1 VTALIVACAALVAA
15 AIAVLVVRRRLTMVS
30 VCGPSMR
37 PNLGPG
43 DRVLA
48 RRATVRRLRVGQVVV
63 FEHPAA
69 GRTWTNRAPSWP
81 PGRREWLIKR
91 VAAVPGDT
99 APSWVPDAVGVRI
112 PDGWFAVLGDN
123 AANSL
128 DSRTFGLV
136 PADCLLGVMIRPVH
150 VAGAT
155 TARS

>member
-1 VTALIVACAALVAA
+1 VTALIVACAALLAA
-15 AIAVLVVRRRLTMVS
+15 SIAVLVVRRRLTMVS
-30 VCGPSMR
+30 VFGPSMR
-37 PNLGPG
+37 PHLRPG

-63 FEHPAA
+63 FEQPAA

-99 APSWVPDAVGVRI
+99 APSWVPDEVGVRI

-136 PADCLLGVMIRPVH
+136 PAYCLLGVMIRPVH
-150 VAGAT
+150 VEQ
-155 TARS
+155 ARPTSV

>member
-1 VTALIVACAALVAA
+1 
-15 AIAVLVVRRRLTMVS
+15 
-30 VCGPSMR
+30 
-37 PNLGPG
+37 
-43 DRVLA
+43 VLA

-63 FEHPAA
+63 FERPAA
-69 GRTWTNRAPSWP
+69 GRTWTSRAPSWP
-81 PGRREWLIKR
+81 PGPRECLIKR

-99 APSWVPDAVGVRI
+99 PRSWDPDEAGARI

-150 VAGAT
+150 VER
-155 TARS
+155 ARPTSV